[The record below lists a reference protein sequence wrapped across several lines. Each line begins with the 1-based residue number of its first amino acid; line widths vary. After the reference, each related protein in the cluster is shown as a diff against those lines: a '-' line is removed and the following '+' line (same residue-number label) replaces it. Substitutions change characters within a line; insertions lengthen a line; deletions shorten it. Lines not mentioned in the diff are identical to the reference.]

1 MSAVLLAQG
10 ALMRGFNPPGTVP
23 NNIMI
28 SRQPGHGLLH
38 ATHLRLRITG
48 AARERYAVVVRSC
61 GHTSCSSR
69 LRIIVWSKMLIR

>member
-28 SRQPGHGLLH
+28 SLSRGCV
-38 ATHLRLRITG
+38 
-48 AARERYAVVVRSC
+48 AALAGGSP
-61 GHTSCSSR
+61 
-69 LRIIVWSKMLIR
+69 